1 MIQFVKPDSNIDFLG
16 GRGKAFAVSTV
27 LVLASVALL
36 AIKGFNFGI
45 DFKGG
50 SSAIVAFKKGS
61 VTDRAAISGSVG
73 EMLKGLQV
81 TDSQVSVQDFG
92 AGSGDTLNGEA
103 VDRFL
108 IYTEVTSL
116 VGDAQRTKIEARLK
130 EKFGAETR
138 VASSADAGDR
148 FYVTFPAEADIT
160 TRIGEIKALLGEP
173 GIGFSRV
180 TVTSDLERQVE
191 VEFLRE
197 VDLER
202 ADAAKAE
209 VADGGQQEAAG
220 LSASDLAQ
228 RRADAVA
235 NKSDKRFTVEVA
247 AMQAALDE
255 QLQKSFAGTFLA
267 VESSA
272 TVSPSVGADLFNDG
286 MLAILYS
293 LIGILIYVTLRF
305 DFRFAPGGVV
315 ALAHDAIIT
324 MGFLA
329 AFDLKFSLP
338 IIAALLTI
346 VGYSINDTIIVYDRV
361 RENLAAMKGKSLIEI
376 INRSVNETMSRT
388 ILTSGTTLLSVIAIL
403 VFGGA
408 TIRDFGLALFV
419 GIAVGTY
426 SSIYIASP
434 FVLYLDN
441 FFKAR
446 EAEKKEAEDK
456 LKRAGVPGKKAGT
469 AEAAKLSLSK
479 GA

>member
-16 GRGKAFAVSTV
+16 GRGKAFGLSTA
-27 LVLASVALL
+27 LVVASVALL

-50 SSAIVAFKKGS
+50 SSAIVAFKKGA
-61 VTDRAAISGSVG
+61 VTDRAAIGGSVG

-81 TDSQVSVQDFG
+81 ADSQVSVQDFG
-92 AGSGDTLNGEA
+92 AGTGDTLDGA
-103 VDRFL
+103 PVDRFL

-116 VGDAQRTKIEARLK
+116 VGDTQRTKIEARLK
-130 EKFGAETR
+130 EKFGADTR

-148 FYVTFPAEADIT
+148 FYVTFAADADIT
-160 TRIGEIKALLGEP
+160 ARVKELKDLLAEP
-173 GIGFSRV
+173 DIGFGRV
-180 TVTSDLERQVE
+180 SVTSDLERQVQ

-202 ADAAKAE
+202 TDRAKADPAADAGT
-209 VADGGQQEAAG
+209 VEAAG
-220 LSASDLAQ
+220 LDTSDLAA
-228 RRADAVA
+228 RRAAAVVG
-235 NKSDKRFTVEVA
+235 KTDKRFTVEVA
-247 AMQAALDE
+247 ALQAALDE
-255 QLQKSFAGTFLA
+255 QLKKSFADSFLA

-361 RENLAAMKGKSLIEI
+361 RENLAAMKGRGLVDI
-376 INRSVNETMSRT
+376 INRSVNETLSRT
-388 ILTSGTTLLSVIAIL
+388 ILTSGTTLLSVVAIL

-408 TIRDFGLALFV
+408 TIRDFALALFV

-426 SSIYIASP
+426 SSIYVASP

-456 LKRAGVPGKKAGT
+456 LKRAGQPGKKA
-469 AEAAKLSLSK
+469 APVV
-479 GA
+479 

>member
-1 MIQFVKPDSNIDFLG
+1 MIQFVSPDSKIDFLG
-16 GRGKAFAVSTV
+16 GRGKAFTVSTV
-27 LVLASVALL
+27 LVLASIGLL
-36 AIKGFNFGI
+36 AVKGFNFGI

-50 SSAIVAFKKGS
+50 SSAIVAFKKGAI
-61 VTDRAAISGSVG
+61 TDRAAIAAPVG
-73 EMLKGLQV
+73 EMLKGLGPSGV
-81 TDSQVSVQDFG
+81 SADSQVSVQDFG
-92 AGSGDTLNGEA
+92 AGTGDTLNGEA

-116 VGDAQRTKIEARLK
+116 VDDAKRTLIEARLK
-130 EKFGAETR
+130 AKFGADTR

-148 FYVTFPAEADIT
+148 FYVTFAQEADIT
-160 TRIGEIKALLGEP
+160 ARTSELQALLAEP
-173 GIGFSRV
+173 EVGFSRV
-180 TVTSDLERQVE
+180 SVVSDLERQVE

-202 ADAAKAE
+202 ADRAKTEPAADAGGAAAATLGA
-209 VADGGQQEAAG
+209 ADLARRRQEAVMG
-220 LSASDLAQ
+220 
-228 RRADAVA
+228 
-235 NKSDKRFTVEVA
+235 KTDKRFTVEVA
-247 AMQAALDE
+247 ALQAALDA
-255 QLQKSFAGTFLA
+255 QLRKSLGDSFLA

-272 TVSPSVGADLFNDG
+272 TVSPSVGSDLFNDG

-305 DFRFAPGGVV
+305 DFRYAPGGVI

-361 RENLAAMKGKSLIEI
+361 RENVAGTKGKGLVDV
-376 INRSVNETMSRT
+376 INRSINETLSRT
-388 ILTSGTTLLSVIAIL
+388 ILTSGTTLLSVVAIL

-408 TIRDFGLALFV
+408 TIRDFALALFV
-419 GIAVGTY
+419 GITVGTY

-441 FFKAR
+441 YFKAR
-446 EAEKKEAEDK
+446 EAEKKEAEDAR
-456 LKRAGVPGKKAGT
+456 KRAGTPASDRKKA
-469 AEAAKLSLSK
+469 APAA
-479 GA
+479 